1 MGIEELKI
9 NKIIQ
14 EYSFLKT
21 DEQLKRELIA
31 EGTPEFLETINR
43 RLLNIDPG
51 LISQPKQP
59 EGEAA
64 SKKTKPKVDPEEV
77 DNNTKVKLK
86 KILREIVKLT
96 HPDRISDER
105 LNDIYIEAMKHYD
118 AFDLFELYFIAKEL
132 KISIKLTLEEN
143 RILTELIEVK
153 KGEIK
158 NLESSFIW
166 IWMSAEDAPSKENV
180 VQSFIKTHYL
190 AD

>member
-1 MGIEELKI
+1 MGLEELKI
-9 NKIIQ
+9 NKLVQ

-21 DEQLKRELIA
+21 DEQLKREMIA

-51 LISQPKQP
+51 LISQPKAP
-59 EGEAA
+59 EGDSP
-64 SKKTKPKVDPEEV
+64 SKKIKPKVDPEEV

-96 HPDRISDER
+96 HPDRVSDAA

-118 AFDLFELYFIAKEL
+118 AFDLFELYFLAREL
-132 KISIKLTLEEN
+132 RINIKLTLEEN
-143 RILTELIEVK
+143 RILSDLIEAK
-153 KGEIK
+153 KNEIK
-158 NLESSFIW
+158 TLESSFIW

-190 AD
+190 S